1 MGDLIL
7 KPASSGSLKIQDQA
21 GTNFITTGT
30 SSGLTLDS
38 GVTFPAGTMC
48 GFTETTTTPTSSQGS
63 DTSYTD
69 MTGSSVSYT
78 PVTSS
83 SFVVYEYSTFFVNSN
98 NNSLIFIKFFYD
110 GSEVDNTNHGWY
122 SKFDDGDAG
131 LGYQHWTF
139 VLPSWSG
146 SKDLKMQYRSKSSE
160 AGRFH
165 QSSYS
170 GDASGTDV
178 YTKIY
183 RRTYSV
189 M

>member
-1 MGDLIL
+1 MSTLRVDNITGRLDDTTINQPITFSANTATL
-7 KPASSGSLKIQDQA
+7 SSA
-21 GTNFITTGT
+21 
-30 SSGLTLDS
+30 
-38 GVTFPAGTMC
+38 VVFPAGTMC
-48 GFTETTTTPTSSQGS
+48 GFTETTTTPTSAQGG
-63 DTSYTD
+63 DTTYTD

-110 GSEVDNTNHGWY
+110 GSEVGNTNHGWY

-139 VLPSWSG
+139 ILPSWSG
-146 SKDLKMQYRSKSSE
+146 SKDLKMQYRINSSY

-170 GDASGTDV
+170 GEVSGTDV